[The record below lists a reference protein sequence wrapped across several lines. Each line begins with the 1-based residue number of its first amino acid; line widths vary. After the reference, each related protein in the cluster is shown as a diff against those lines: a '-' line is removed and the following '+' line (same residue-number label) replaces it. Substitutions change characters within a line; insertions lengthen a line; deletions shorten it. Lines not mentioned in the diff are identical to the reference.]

1 MAYET
6 PPSSL
11 SLPEP
16 PPASPSQLTET
27 QAKAFEELKAL
38 CKQNNLY
45 WPASDLENQPA
56 HGRNND
62 TDLLYGSY

>member
-1 MAYET
+1 MAAYET

-16 PPASPSQLTET
+16 PPVSASALNESQT
-27 QAKAFEELKAL
+27 KAFAELKAL
-38 CKQNNLY
+38 CEKNKLY
-45 WPASDLENQPA
+45 WPTSELEGDPA

-62 TDLLYGSY
+62 VDLL